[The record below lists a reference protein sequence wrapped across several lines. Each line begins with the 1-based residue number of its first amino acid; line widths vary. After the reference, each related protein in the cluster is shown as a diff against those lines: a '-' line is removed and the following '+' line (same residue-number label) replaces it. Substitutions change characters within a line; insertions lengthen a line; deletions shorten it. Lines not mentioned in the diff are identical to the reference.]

1 MLRSPPRKRSDC
13 KKGISAKKKR
23 SIFAEK
29 RRDNCSATKGSRGSI
44 GHKWGR
50 TEHFAKVVCSGKEG
64 KNLNAGISL
73 SRDFSSDSGES
84 LFTVR
89 LTPER
94 ESVHAVQSTLPFKI
108 STYGNEDHGCAGS

>member
-1 MLRSPPRKRSDC
+1 MPKSGETTAQQLKDLVAASDTSGEEPNILLR
-13 KKGISAKKKR
+13 
-23 SIFAEK
+23 F
-29 RRDNCSATKGSRGSI
+29 
-44 GHKWGR
+44 
-50 TEHFAKVVCSGKEG
+50 VCSGKEG

-108 STYGNEDHGCAGS
+108 STYGNEDHECAGS

>member
-1 MLRSPPRKRSDC
+1 MAASDTSGEEPNILLR
-13 KKGISAKKKR
+13 
-23 SIFAEK
+23 F
-29 RRDNCSATKGSRGSI
+29 
-44 GHKWGR
+44 
-50 TEHFAKVVCSGKEG
+50 VCSGKEG

-84 LFTVR
+84 LFMVR

>member
-1 MLRSPPRKRSDC
+1 MPKSGETTAQQLKDLVAASDTSGEEPNILLR
-13 KKGISAKKKR
+13 
-23 SIFAEK
+23 F
-29 RRDNCSATKGSRGSI
+29 
-44 GHKWGR
+44 
-50 TEHFAKVVCSGKEG
+50 VCSGKEG
-64 KNLNAGISL
+64 KKPERRNFVNTV

-84 LFTVR
+84 LFTVQ